1 MRTVM
6 SHSVFSVVQPCQT
19 ALIGSLYTGV
29 TA

>member
-1 MRTVM
+1 VI

-19 ALIGSLYTGV
+19 ALISGLYMGV